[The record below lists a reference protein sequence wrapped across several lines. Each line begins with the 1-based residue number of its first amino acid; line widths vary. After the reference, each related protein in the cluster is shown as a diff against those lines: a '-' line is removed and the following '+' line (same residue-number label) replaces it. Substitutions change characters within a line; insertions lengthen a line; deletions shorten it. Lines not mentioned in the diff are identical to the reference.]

1 MSGLRSLLTGLLVFV
16 TVATSGPMATARVT
30 PQGEVIVI
38 CTGAGPQEIMLGP
51 DGAPMTPLPH
61 CPDCTM
67 QVLATLPGP
76 ACKARADIT
85 LSQLDPIA
93 HLVTQPATRPGETHA
108 RGPPRLS

>member
-1 MSGLRSLLTGLLVFV
+1 MSILRRILTGLLVFV

-38 CTGAGPQEIMLGP
+38 CTGEGLQEIMLDA

-61 CPDCTM
+61 CPDCVM
-67 QVLATLPGP
+67 QLLATLTAP
-76 ACKARADIT
+76 ACTAGHPVT
-85 LSQLDPIA
+85 LSHLEPIA
-93 HLVTQPATRPGETHA
+93 YITATATARPAQTHA